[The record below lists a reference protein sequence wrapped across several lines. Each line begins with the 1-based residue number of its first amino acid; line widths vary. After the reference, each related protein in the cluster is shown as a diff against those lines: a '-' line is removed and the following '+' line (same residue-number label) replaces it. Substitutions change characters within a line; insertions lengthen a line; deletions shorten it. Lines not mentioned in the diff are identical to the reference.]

1 MGMRWPGFR
10 KVRGTVCKRVQRRL
24 RELGLTDVAQ
34 YQVYLENNA
43 EEWAALEVMCRIPL
57 SRFYRDH
64 GLFDYLGE
72 VKLPEMAQIA
82 LVRGERELCCWCAGC
97 ASGEEPYTLN
107 ILWHLLLASRF
118 PDLALEIIATDVDA
132 RMIRRAKNG
141 CYELGSLKEVPE
153 TWLDSAFEQSEEHY
167 RVRSQ
172 FRAGIQF
179 RVKDIRVEF
188 PNGPFHVIFCRNL
201 VFTYFNEE
209 MQQQLVE
216 KMIATLRPGGILIL
230 GKHEVL
236 PLRAGALVSCG
247 RNLGVYQLS

>member
-1 MGMRWPGFR
+1 M
-10 KVRGTVCKRVQRRL
+10 
-24 RELGLTDVAQ
+24 
-34 YQVYLENNA
+34 LEA
-43 EEWAALEVMCRIPL
+43 MCRIPL

-72 VKLPEMAQIA
+72 VKLPEMARVA

-118 PDLALEIIATDVDA
+118 PDLTLGIIATDVDA
-132 RMIRRAKNG
+132 RMIRRAENA
-141 CYELGSLKEVPE
+141 CYGPGSLREVPE
-153 TWLDSAFEQSEEHY
+153 TWLDIIFEQSEEHY

-179 RVKDIRVEF
+179 RVQDIRVEF
-188 PNGPFHVIFCRNL
+188 PNGPYHVIFCRNL

-209 MQQQLVE
+209 MQQQLTASGYRFGVAVE
-216 KMIATLRPGGILIL
+216 TIVRSRQFREI
-230 GKHEVL
+230 
-236 PLRAGALVSCG
+236 RG
-247 RNLGVYQLS
+247 RQMTKE